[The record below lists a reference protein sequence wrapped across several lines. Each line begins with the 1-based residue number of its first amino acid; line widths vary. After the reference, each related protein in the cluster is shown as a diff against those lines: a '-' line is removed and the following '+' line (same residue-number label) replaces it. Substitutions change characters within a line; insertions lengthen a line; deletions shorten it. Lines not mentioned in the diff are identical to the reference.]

1 MKMKEIKLQVSRMS
15 DEYLMNQARA
25 EYFLSHEERQG
36 KVIAYGLILTGIVL
50 CWMILPL
57 ILIPVGLLVTAIGK
71 KHTKIKKIMFKEL
84 EHRGYKIVVKEG
96 KNVMDGRVDVEFFKT
111 RF

>member
-15 DEYLMNQARA
+15 DEYLMNQARG

-36 KVIAYGLILTGIVL
+36 KVIAYGFILTGIVL
-50 CWMILPL
+50 CWMVLPL
-57 ILIPVGLLVTAIGK
+57 ILIPVGLLISTVSK

>member
-25 EYFLSHEERQG
+25 EYLLSHEERQG

-50 CWMILPL
+50 CWMVFPL
-57 ILIPVGLLVTAIGK
+57 ILIPVGLLISTVSK

-84 EHRGYKIVVKEG
+84 ERRGYKIVVKEG

>member
-50 CWMILPL
+50 CWMVLPL
-57 ILIPVGLLVTAIGK
+57 ILIPLGLLISTVSK

-96 KNVMDGRVDVEFFKT
+96 KNVIDGRVDVEFFKT

>member
-25 EYFLSHEERQG
+25 EYFLSHEERKG

-50 CWMILPL
+50 CWMVLPL
-57 ILIPVGLLVTAIGK
+57 ILIPLGLLISTVSK

>member
-15 DEYLMNQARA
+15 DEYLMKQARA
-25 EYFLSHEERQG
+25 EYFLSHEERQA
-36 KVIAYGLILTGIVL
+36 KVISYSLILTGIML
-50 CWMILPL
+50 SWMILPL

-84 EHRGYKIVVKEG
+84 ERRGYKIVVKEG